1 MLHISQPLN
10 IKGITLDNR
19 FVMPPMA
26 SAKSDNGVVSQ
37 ELCAY
42 YDEKSQDGQFGL
54 IITEHAYINTE
65 GKASLGQLSIADASC
80 INGLRQLVSD
90 IHKNGAKVI
99 AQINHAGCQ
108 TSSEITGKE
117 TVSASTVR
125 LSEKFEIPHELSKD
139 EIKNIV
145 KDFTN
150 SAIYA
155 KESGF
160 DGVEIHSAH
169 GYLLNQF
176 YSPLTNKRN
185 DEYNGST
192 LEGRVRIHLEIIESV
207 RKNVGEEFIIALRL
221 GACDYMEGGST
232 KADSVKAA
240 VMFEKAGVDLL
251 DISGGFCG
259 SINPQIKEQGYF
271 AELTKP
277 IKDAVSIPVIL
288 TGGIVDGA
296 VAEELLA
303 AGQADLIGVGRAIL
317 KDSLWAKKAFASLC
331 KSSID

>member
-1 MLHISQPLN
+1 MLHISQPLTM
-10 IKGITLDNR
+10 KGISLGNR
-19 FVMPPMA
+19 LVMPPMA
-26 SAKSDNGVVSQ
+26 SAKSDNGAVSQ

-54 IITEHAYINTE
+54 IITEHAYISSE
-65 GKASLGQLSIADASC
+65 GKASLGQLSIADESC
-80 INGLRQLVSD
+80 IKGLSQLVSI
-90 IHKNGAKVI
+90 IHNNGTKVI

-108 TSSEITGKE
+108 TSSEITGKA
-117 TVSASTVR
+117 TVRASTIR
-125 LSEKFEIPHELSKD
+125 LSEKFDIPHELSKD
-139 EIKNIV
+139 DIKNIV

-150 SAIYA
+150 SAMYA
-155 KESGF
+155 KEAGF

-176 YSPLTNKRN
+176 YSPLTNKRK

-192 LEGRVRIHLEIIESV
+192 LEGRVRFHLEIIESI
-207 RKNVGEEFIIALRL
+207 RKNVGDEFIIALRL

-240 VMFEKAGVDLL
+240 VMFETAGIDLL

-259 SINPQIKEQGYF
+259 FINPQIKEQGYF

-288 TGGIVDGA
+288 TGGIVEGA

-303 AGQADLIGVGRAIL
+303 TGQADLIGVGRAIL
-317 KDSLWAKKAFASLC
+317 KDSLWAKKAINT
-331 KSSID
+331 K